1 MMSYRLRQPNRQEAA
16 TMPAISSNQ
25 LTLFEPAT
33 TQTTPSPLPAA
44 EVTEIVGP
52 LLQAL
57 LSGITAAE
65 ASSPSVAAADEPA
78 S

>member
-1 MMSYRLRQPNRQEAA
+1 M
-16 TMPAISSNQ
+16 TAISSDQ

-33 TQTTPSPLPAA
+33 TPTTPSPLPA
-44 EVTEIVGP
+44 EVVAMVGP

-57 LSGITAAE
+57 LIGITAAE
-65 ASSPSVAAADEPA
+65 AGTLPVATADEPA

>member
-1 MMSYRLRQPNRQEAA
+1 M
-16 TMPAISSNQ
+16 
-25 LTLFEPAT
+25 
-33 TQTTPSPLPAA
+33 
-44 EVTEIVGP
+44 VGP

-65 ASSPSVAAADEPA
+65 ASTPPVAAADEPA

>member
-1 MMSYRLRQPNRQEAA
+1 
-16 TMPAISSNQ
+16 MPAISSSQ

-44 EVTEIVGP
+44 EVITMVGP

-57 LSGITAAE
+57 LSGIMAAE
-65 ASSPSVAAADEPA
+65 AGTLAVAAGDEPA
-78 S
+78 

>member
-1 MMSYRLRQPNRQEAA
+1 
-16 TMPAISSNQ
+16 MPAISSHQ

-44 EVTEIVGP
+44 EVIAIVGP

-57 LSGITAAE
+57 LSGIIAAE
-65 ASSPSVAAADEPA
+65 AGTPPRRRGG
-78 S
+78 

>member
-1 MMSYRLRQPNRQEAA
+1 M
-16 TMPAISSNQ
+16 TAISSDQ
-25 LTLFEPAT
+25 LTLFECPTTPA
-33 TQTTPSPLPAA
+33 TPSPLPAA
-44 EVTEIVGP
+44 EVTAMVGP

-65 ASSPSVAAADEPA
+65 ASTPSVAAADEPA

>member
-1 MMSYRLRQPNRQEAA
+1 
-16 TMPAISSNQ
+16 MPAISSSQ

-33 TQTTPSPLPAA
+33 PQTTPSPLPAA
-44 EVTEIVGP
+44 EVIAVVGP

-57 LSGITAAE
+57 LSGIMAAE
-65 ASSPSVAAADEPA
+65 AGTLPDAAADEPA

>member
-1 MMSYRLRQPNRQEAA
+1 M
-16 TMPAISSNQ
+16 TAISSNQ

-33 TQTTPSPLPAA
+33 THATPSPLPA
-44 EVTEIVGP
+44 EVAAMVGP

-65 ASSPSVAAADEPA
+65 AGKLPVAAADEAA

>member
-1 MMSYRLRQPNRQEAA
+1 M
-16 TMPAISSNQ
+16 TAISSDQ
-25 LTLFEPAT
+25 LTLFECAT
-33 TQTTPSPLPAA
+33 TPTTPSPVPTA
-44 EVTEIVGP
+44 EVAAMVGP

-65 ASSPSVAAADEPA
+65 ASTPSVAAADEPA